1 MKRRYK
7 MKNNLFLLLL
17 CLLFIFPGSGC
28 IKMKHDITIQPV
40 HVIVE
45 ITVKVDKALNDFF
58 GDIDKAGA
66 GAETKDQK
74 PAEEGQK

>member
-1 MKRRYK
+1 MKKK
-7 MKNNLFLLLL
+7 MFLLFL
-17 CLLFIFPGSGC
+17 CLVFILSGC

-45 ITVKVDKALNDFF
+45 ITVKVDKALSDFF
-58 GDIDKAGA
+58 GDIDKA